1 MISYELIKAMAKEKK
16 CSVKDLLALAPK
28 NDPYYAG
35 SEGSRQKAE
44 WFAGIWREFGYEG
57 KTGIHLRRVHY
68 QLVSQP
74 KPLRWDGKPYENT
87 ENNWKDLC
95 EAGKQARYLGLVD
108 PEAFVD
114 RRNPDPHIF
123 RPVDYLE
130 NPGWQ
135 SSGIYWFMP
144 EIQADLSGDLD
155 WPLPWFS
162 VTGFEY
168 FEVLQPYHLE
178 VWVEKSTMDDVLI
191 PLCRNRGVNLITGLG
206 FMSITSVI
214 ALIRRVAGTGKPA
227 RIFYVSD
234 FDPAGDGMP
243 VAVARQIEY
252 WLNQY
257 APDLDVKLNPI
268 VLTKAQ
274 VEKYCLPRIP
284 VKDSDR
290 RKVSFEE
297 RYGGGAVELDA
308 LEALHPGELAT
319 IVRENI
325 SIFRDEELDRKIRKV
340 KREFE
345 QRLEEAWDKDVL
357 PFKDKLDELRGKVRS
372 VVDYYQDE
380 LYSLKNRLEEEM
392 YEPSLEL
399 EEIRQDAEKAISEID
414 VDVPELPEPETPP
427 EPDGWLF
434 DSARGYEKQLAVYK
448 DRKNGKAAE
457 GEEEED
463 GD

>member
-1 MISYELIKAMAKEKK
+1 MTGYEKIKFLAKERG
-16 CSVKDLLALAPK
+16 CLVKDLLALAPK

-44 WFAGIWREFGYEG
+44 WFANLWKEFGYEG

-74 KPLRWDGKPYENT
+74 NPLRWDGKPYENT

-123 RPVDYLE
+123 QPADYFE
-130 NPGWQ
+130 RPGWH
-135 SSGIYWFMP
+135 SSGIYWYMP
-144 EIQADLSGDLD
+144 EIQADLSADLD
-155 WPLPWFS
+155 WSMPWFD

-168 FEVLQPYHLE
+168 TEALQPYHLE

-191 PLCRNRGVNLITGLG
+191 PLCRNYGVNLVTGLG

-214 ALIRRVAGTGKPA
+214 ALVRRALRSGKPA

-243 VAVARQIEY
+243 AAVARQIEY

-257 APDLDVKLNPI
+257 APGLDVKLNPI
-268 VLTKAQ
+268 VLTKEQ
-274 VEKYCLPRIP
+274 VKKYRLPRIP

-290 RKVSFEE
+290 RKASFEE
-297 RYGGGAVELDA
+297 RYGEGAVELDA
-308 LEALHPGELAT
+308 LEALYPGELAR
-319 IVRENI
+319 IVAGNVKR
-325 SIFRDEELDRKIRKV
+325 FRDENLARKIREA
-340 KREFE
+340 RQE
-345 QRLEEAWDKDVL
+345 LEERLAQAWEEKLAPYEERLAVL
-357 PFKDKLDELRGKVRS
+357 KEKVQA
-372 VVDYYQDE
+372 VVEHYQDE
-380 LYSLKNRLEEEM
+380 LYSLKRRMEEELYDYSLALEE
-392 YEPSLEL
+392 L
-399 EEIRQDAEKAISEID
+399 RQDVENAISEID
-414 VDVPELPEPETPP
+414 VEAPELPEPETPP
-427 EPDGWLF
+427 EPEDWLF
-434 DSARGYEKQLAVYK
+434 DAARDYEEQLAVYK
-448 DRKNGKAAE
+448 ERKNGKAA
-457 GEEEED
+457 
-463 GD
+463 